1 MASFQPGLELCRG
14 FFSEVVQP
22 LLGAQFPALP
32 YAAARIGSGSDVL
45 GFDTAMSMD
54 HDWGPILQLFLRDAD
69 RGMAPAIRELLGR
82 ELPHAYAGHAVAIG
96 QPPAAAAGPVRHRV
110 TVTAARDWAR
120 EQLAWD
126 IDRPF
131 EAADWLSISSQILLE
146 TTAGA
151 VYHDGVGELSALR
164 KQLDYY
170 PRDIW
175 LYLLAAGWRRIGQED
190 HLMARAGLVG
200 DELGAAVIGS
210 RLIRDI
216 MALAFLIERRYA
228 PYPKWFGTAFGRLA
242 CAADLTPALQ
252 GIAQAGDWEARQ
264 AELVAASRQLARMHN
279 RLGVTA
285 PLAED
290 PAPFH
295 DRPFLV
301 IQADRFAEALC
312 RAIADPAVAQLAA
325 RPLIGSIDQIS
336 DNTDVRSNVALRPI
350 LRRLY
355 EV

>member
-1 MASFQPGLELCRG
+1 MVSFQPGLELCRG
-14 FFSEVVQP
+14 FFSAVVQP
-22 LLGAQFPALP
+22 LLGEHFPALP

-69 RGMAPAIRELLGR
+69 RGLAPAIRERLGR
-82 ELPHAYAGHAVAIG
+82 ELPQAYAGHAVAIG
-96 QPPAAAAGPVRHRV
+96 QPAATEGGPVRHRV
-110 TVTAARDWAR
+110 TVTTVRDWVR
-120 EQLAWD
+120 DQLAWD
-126 IDRPF
+126 IDQPF
-131 EAADWLSISSQILLE
+131 AAADWLSISSQILLE

-151 VYHDGVGELSALR
+151 VYRDGVGELSALR
-164 KQLDYY
+164 KQLGYY

-175 LYLLAAGWRRIGQED
+175 LYLLAAGWRRIAQED
-190 HLMARAGLVG
+190 HLMARAGLVD

-210 RLIRDI
+210 RLSRDI

-228 PYPKWFGTAFGRLA
+228 PYAKWFGTAFGRLA
-242 CAADLTPALQ
+242 GAAALTPALQ
-252 GIAQAGDWEARQ
+252 GIAQARSWPARQ
-264 AELVAASRQLARMHN
+264 AALVGACRQLARMHN
-279 RLGVTA
+279 GLGVTE
-285 PLAED
+285 PLDEQ

-301 IQADRFAEALC
+301 IQADRFAEALV
-312 RAIADPAVAQLAA
+312 RAIADPTVAQLAA
-325 RPLIGSIDQIS
+325 RPLIGGIDQLS